1 MCASTT
7 SRLEEKENRE
17 PQGPA
22 PNGEVREPRIKLTE
36 RKENLLQ
43 GFRNRILQ
51 HLARIMP
58 GARSLRLSLH
68 RLRGVHVG
76 KNVWIGYDVILDTS
90 RPYLITI
97 EDGASLSMRVT
108 VIAHFRETRG
118 VKIEQDAF
126 IGPGAIILPNVT
138 IGHGAVVTAGS
149 VVTQSVPPMT
159 VVQGNPAAPIA
170 ICGIPLSSEE
180 VSLKE
185 FSRRLKPLPKK
196 ANGEKL

>member
-7 SRLEEKENRE
+7 SRLEDKENRE
-17 PQGPA
+17 PQTLA
-22 PNGEVREPRIKLTE
+22 TNAVVREPRIKLTE
-36 RKENLLQ
+36 HKEKLLD
-43 GFRNRILQ
+43 GFCNRILQ
-51 HLARIMP
+51 HLARIAP
-58 GARSLRLSLH
+58 GARSLRLTLH
-68 RLRGVHVG
+68 RLRGVRIG

-108 VIAHFRETRG
+108 VIAHFRETQG

-138 IGHGAVVTAGS
+138 IGRGAVVTAGS
-149 VVTQSVPPMT
+149 VVTQSVAPMT
-159 VVQGNPAAPIA
+159 VVQGNPAVPIA
-170 ICGIPLSSEE
+170 SCGIPLSSEE

-196 ANGEKL
+196 PNGEEL